1 MQQWYKLDIIHRF
14 YVYHCINTALQLENM
29 PFKSIRIDSKERK
42 VKDYKE
48 LMPVITLI
56 WMVDDVLNS
65 TEDFTSYIMTPEII
79 SEFLKDDLLWH
90 NENIKQILIKR
101 QEALKQLNNDAKDL
115 KFLQKNKL
123 IFAYQK
129 NIVRNKKYRKY
140 YPWFELAEKTLNKLN
155 NKAEFMEYN
164 RDKILVEVMRK
175 ISKDFSTSWK

>member
-1 MQQWYKLDIIHRF
+1 MFSRQ
-14 YVYHCINTALQLENM
+14 
-29 PFKSIRIDSKERK
+29 
-42 VKDYKE
+42 
-48 LMPVITLI
+48 
-56 WMVDDVLNS
+56 
-65 TEDFTSYIMTPEII
+65 
-79 SEFLKDDLLWH
+79 LLWQ

-175 ISKDFSTSWK
+175 ISKDFSTEEDFGYIDDFSGLIVRIQRL